1 MSNRQD
7 RPLAKKL
14 LHALGLLAL
23 ALFLLYVAVQF
34 VLIFHLQDRDR
45 HPLHAGRK
53 FEPDRRCG
61 V

>member
-34 VLIFHLQDRDR
+34 LSLIHIS
-45 HPLHAGRK
+45 
-53 FEPDRRCG
+53 EPTRP
-61 V
+61 